1 MAHVQVQS
9 ELKQQ
14 MKGNAQAP
22 KMGLK
27 KPPLAD
33 EPPEGP
39 RPSALPPS
47 PRMHPSATP
56 PVSPRIR
63 NIPTTASLLES
74 STHSSRAAAVPPDQ
88 DAAAS
93 STPFFVS
100 PPSPSPSPATP
111 PTLRGFSSLP
121 PQQVTPRPEQL
132 VPSPQSVPATG
143 PQLGCGGS
151 LAGSVRVRR
160 GPRPSPLLLTSFNI
174 DNEAQ
179 LAEAE
184 SKYYRDPAKFTSVYA
199 ANPLTPSA
207 ETATLMTSAMP
218 PASTECAASM
228 PVMDL
233 PPPPASMVLP
243 AIPQQPGPT
252 AASSGR
258 QQHHVSSG
266 ESWGGYD
273 SSESDQSIGEDEGEG
288 EDDELVAMLVQ
299 STLKES
305 QARGITIRDCSAQMM
320 NNLDDA
326 LAMLAKLEFEL

>member
-1 MAHVQVQS
+1 MTS
-9 ELKQQ
+9 
-14 MKGNAQAP
+14 AP
-22 KMGLK
+22 
-27 KPPLAD
+27 
-33 EPPEGP
+33 
-39 RPSALPPS
+39 S
-47 PRMHPSATP
+47 
-56 PVSPRIR
+56 
-63 NIPTTASLLES
+63 
-74 STHSSRAAAVPPDQ
+74 
-88 DAAAS
+88 
-93 STPFFVS
+93 
-100 PPSPSPSPATP
+100 SPSPAAP

-151 LAGSVRVRR
+151 PAGSVRVRR
-160 GPRPSPLLLTSFNI
+160 GARPSPLLLTSFNI

-184 SKYYRDPAKFTSVYA
+184 SKYNRDPAKFTSVYA

-218 PASTECAASM
+218 PAAGVSVECAASV

-258 QQHHVSSG
+258 QSSG
-266 ESWGGYD
+266 ESWGAYD
-273 SSESDQSIGEDEGEG
+273 SSESDQDEG